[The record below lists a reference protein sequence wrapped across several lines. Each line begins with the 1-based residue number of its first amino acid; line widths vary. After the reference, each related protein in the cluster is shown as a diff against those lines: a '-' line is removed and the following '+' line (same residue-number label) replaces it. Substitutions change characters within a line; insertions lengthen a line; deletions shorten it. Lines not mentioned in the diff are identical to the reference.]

1 VREVNL
7 KHVWIVFAKEVRDIA
22 RDKRTL
28 ITNLV
33 VPIILMP
40 LLFSLMGGGMKKMEQ
55 DITENVTVAL
65 TQESNTEEIRSLVQQ
80 DIFANYPNIKLVD
93 SFEDPMDA
101 IRKDEVRFVLD
112 IDKDYKNMLEE
123 GKTFSINVLYDQ
135 SDTKSSGSF
144 GILAEAI
151 NQYNQKIVRSR
162 LKEMEIDPQIL
173 EPVKIEQSNAAEKDV
188 GSNLMLMMILP
199 MLASILIAVGGIPA
213 ATDLAAGEKE
223 RGTFEPLLTT
233 QAGRMS
239 ILAGKYLT
247 VTLFSVVS
255 VVAQLI
261 GVIIGSIIS
270 PGFLTMGVPDAELS
284 ISIPPAALAL
294 SILITI
300 TLGMVFSA
308 IQLAISTY
316 AKSFKEAQ
324 TYLSFLIFVAMVPG
338 YATMMLQPDD
348 LKLYMFL
355 VPVLNAIASLK
366 MVLGSVINYAYLG
379 IALGTSA
386 IYVIISLIFAASM
399 FNKEKYL
406 FRS

>member
-1 VREVNL
+1 VNI
-7 KHVWIVFAKEVRDIA
+7 KHVWIVFAKEVKDIA

-28 ITNLV
+28 LTNLV
-33 VPIILMP
+33 IPIILMP
-40 LLFSLMGGGMKKMEQ
+40 VLFAVMGGGINKMEK
-55 DITENVTVAL
+55 DITENITVAL
-65 TQESNTEEIRSLVQQ
+65 TQESNTEEIRSLVEQ
-80 DIFANYPNIKLVD
+80 DILAGFPNIKFVD
-93 SFEDPMDA
+93 SFENPTEA

-112 IDKDYKNMLEE
+112 VDKEYKNQLEQ
-123 GKTFSINVLYDQ
+123 GVPFSINILYDQ
-135 SDTKSSGSF
+135 SDTKSSGSY

-151 NQYNQKIVRSR
+151 NQYNQKIVRGR
-162 LKEMEIDPQIL
+162 LEELKIDPQIL
-173 EPVKIEQSNAAEKDV
+173 EPVRIVQSNAADKNT
-188 GSNLMLMMILP
+188 GGNLMLMMILP

-239 ILAGKYLT
+239 ILTGKYLT
-247 VTLFSVVS
+247 VTLFSIVS
-255 VVAQLI
+255 VIAQLI
-261 GVIIGSIIS
+261 GVVIGGMIS
-270 PGFLTMGVPDAELS
+270 PGFFTMGKAGAELS
-284 ISIPPAALAL
+284 FSIPTAALAL
-294 SILITI
+294 CILITI

-348 LKLYMFL
+348 LKLYMFF
-355 VPVLNAIASLK
+355 VPLLNAIASLK
-366 MVLGSVINYAYLG
+366 MVLGSVINYTYLG

-386 IYVIISLIFAASM
+386 VYVILSLIFAASL